1 MKMFATLAGT
11 DTSAPI
17 HQPVFER
24 LCEAAVA
31 RGFVPPDTS
40 HRVRPNQL
48 PLDKWL
54 LELRG
59 PCGGEAAFFLAVTA
73 SRVPSIAPIPVT
85 QTIDGPL
92 FAVVVMPTFLGVLAD
107 RDFTEYKDTADV
119 VIRFNAFLDSLTP
132 SAK

>member
-11 DTSAPI
+11 DKSASI

-24 LCEAAVA
+24 LCAAAVA

-40 HRVRPNQL
+40 HRVRPNQH
-48 PLDKWL
+48 PLDKWQ

-59 PCGGEAAFFLAVTA
+59 PSDGGAAFFLAVTA
-73 SRVPSIAPIPVT
+73 PRIPGIAPIPVT

-92 FAVVVMPTFLGVLAD
+92 FAVVVMPTFLGVSAD
-107 RDFTEYKDTADV
+107 RDFTEYKDTSDV
-119 VIRFNAFLDSLTP
+119 VTRFNAFLDSLTP
-132 SAK
+132 SPK